1 MEKSGKGLCITLA
14 ALLCSACGGVSSH
27 SAVGQL
33 SRGLIGQNGVFLNG
47 MDWNGVWLNGSEW
60 NGVFLNGY
68 DFNGVYLNGLD
79 WNGIELKGSSVS
91 GVEVRGTVLE
101 GFLADG
107 TAVRGEGF
115 IGAEFDVH
123 LRNEASVRLRIDNI
137 RRHPDP
143 KHEDVLLY
151 SISAP
156 GNNGERVSICYSA
169 DGSPAEATVV
179 AGRWDLATGT
189 KISSSPKYASFACIG
204 VGAIAKCVI
213 MGYKPW
219 RSVGGVWLEDRH
231 QACTRM
237 VRADYCGDGTPHT
250 VNGTPIDVYDGIGV
264 QAPDTNWPVD
274 AEWGPNG
281 ALCVNNPRSANPEEP
296 VPACIAERGLRRSD
310 CGALTDGTFQY
321 GGLLA
326 NKYLSHGK
334 FQPVAGASRD
344 DGQPEEALS
353 AALRDA
359 P

>member
-14 ALLCSACGGVSSH
+14 ALLCSACGDVSSQ
-27 SAVGQL
+27 SRVGQL

-47 MDWNGVWLNGSEW
+47 LDWNGM
-60 NGVFLNGY
+60 F
-68 DFNGVYLNGLD
+68 LNGLD
-79 WNGIELKGSSVS
+79 WNGMFLNGLDWNGLELNGSLLT
-91 GVEVRGTVLE
+91 GVEVRGTSLE
-101 GFLADG
+101 GLLADG
-107 TAVRGEGF
+107 TAVSGEGF

-123 LRNEASVRLRIDNI
+123 LSNEISVRLRIDNI

-151 SISAP
+151 SISAT
-156 GNNGERVSICYSA
+156 GNNGERVSICHSA
-169 DGSPAEATVV
+169 DGSPVEATVV

-219 RSVGGVWLEDRH
+219 RTVGGVSLEDSH

-281 ALCVNNPRSANPEEP
+281 ALCVSHPRSAYPEEP
-296 VPACIAERGLRRSD
+296 APACVAERGLRRAD
-310 CGALTDGTFQY
+310 CGRVTDGSFLY

-326 NKYLSHGK
+326 NKYRGQIELAPPAGSARNEV
-334 FQPVAGASRD
+334 QPS
-344 DGQPEEALS
+344 ESFS
-353 AALRDA
+353 AELRD
-359 P
+359 PQ